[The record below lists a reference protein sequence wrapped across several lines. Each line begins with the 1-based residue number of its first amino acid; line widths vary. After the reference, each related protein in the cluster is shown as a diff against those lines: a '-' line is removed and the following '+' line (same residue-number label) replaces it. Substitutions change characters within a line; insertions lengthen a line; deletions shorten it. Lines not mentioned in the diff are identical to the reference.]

1 MNRRLKN
8 IVSNAAVAI
17 FWLLLWQLAALL
29 VGKTL
34 LLPSPVQTLS
44 ALFALIQTGEFYLAS
59 ALSLIRI
66 MAGYIIGVI
75 IGIIFGIAAAFS
87 PIIDKLIFPI
97 QRIIKATPVSSIIIL
112 MLLWLSV
119 GTTPV
124 FATFLIVMPII
135 QASVYEGIK
144 STDPLIIEM
153 ADFFFV
159 DTITRIKKIYVQ
171 TVKSR
176 FISACIVAMGF
187 AWKAGIAAEVLS
199 TPKFSIGTSLYNS
212 KIYLET
218 EQMFAYTAVV
228 IILSILLEKLMVKLL
243 DKKRKANQ
251 L

>member
-1 MNRRLKN
+1 MRHQVHRPAYYRNGG
-8 IVSNAAVAI
+8 
-17 FWLLLWQLAALL
+17 LL
-29 VGKTL
+29 
-34 LLPSPVQTLS
+34 
-44 ALFALIQTGEFYLAS
+44 
-59 ALSLIRI
+59 
-66 MAGYIIGVI
+66 
-75 IGIIFGIAAAFS
+75 
-87 PIIDKLIFPI
+87 
-97 QRIIKATPVSSIIIL
+97 
-112 MLLWLSV
+112 
-119 GTTPV
+119 
-124 FATFLIVMPII
+124 
-135 QASVYEGIK
+135 
-144 STDPLIIEM
+144 
-153 ADFFFV
+153 FV

>member
-87 PIIDKLIFPI
+87 P
-97 QRIIKATPVSSIIIL
+97 
-112 MLLWLSV
+112 
-119 GTTPV
+119 
-124 FATFLIVMPII
+124 
-135 QASVYEGIK
+135 
-144 STDPLIIEM
+144 
-153 ADFFFV
+153 
-159 DTITRIKKIYVQ
+159 
-171 TVKSR
+171 
-176 FISACIVAMGF
+176 
-187 AWKAGIAAEVLS
+187 
-199 TPKFSIGTSLYNS
+199 
-212 KIYLET
+212 
-218 EQMFAYTAVV
+218 
-228 IILSILLEKLMVKLL
+228 
-243 DKKRKANQ
+243 
-251 L
+251 